1 MKRPHVLE
9 QALRLA
15 FSQLSCMQP
24 SYTYIRDRLLSC
36 SRYLARVLVD
46 AAMLYT
52 SADHVHATCKCSAI
66 NVMRE

>member
-1 MKRPHVLE
+1 M
-9 QALRLA
+9 A

-24 SYTYIRDRLLSC
+24 SYLHIRDRLLTC
-36 SRYLARVLVD
+36 IPLFARVWVD